1 MRPEDSSSPWDEDSA
16 FQGRKAAKVRRITLD
31 LKDMTSTASPFSLNA
46 RRPVL
51 SWPNCEPYV
60 REWIRMENKGSLGR
74 AGLIRGKRGTESRIL
89 QGVRL

>member
-51 SWPNCEPYV
+51 SW
-60 REWIRMENKGSLGR
+60 RIASHTSASGSGWR
-74 AGLIRGKRGTESRIL
+74 TKEA
-89 QGVRL
+89 